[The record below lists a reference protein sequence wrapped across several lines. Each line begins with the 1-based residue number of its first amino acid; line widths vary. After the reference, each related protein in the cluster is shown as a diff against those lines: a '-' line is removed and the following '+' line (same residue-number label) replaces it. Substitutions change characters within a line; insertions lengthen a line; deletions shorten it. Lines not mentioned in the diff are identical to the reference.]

1 MISQSTFGDQ
11 RSYMLKNNADTLRMR
26 LRELRKAIPID
37 QRQRHSNLL
46 CAQVRSW
53 FSQRGE
59 PTLRGRVVAGFWPLA
74 DEPDIRLLLVWLHEQ
89 GAHVALPAVPGPKM
103 PLEFHRWMPCD
114 GLTEGAFGVQ
124 EPARTRPLT
133 PDVVLVPTLGFGPR
147 AERLGY
153 GGGYY
158 DRTLAKLFA
167 ENPALITIGI
177 AWNEGRIPDDA
188 GFAVAAHDFVLHAI
202 ATPTGWVPRAPM

>member
-1 MISQSTFGDQ
+1 
-11 RSYMLKNNADTLRMR
+11 MLKNNADTLRMR
-26 LRELRKAIPID
+26 LRELRKTIPLD

-46 CAQVRSW
+46 CAQVRYW

-74 DEPDIRLLLVWLHEQ
+74 DEPDIRPLLVWLHEQ
-89 GAHVALPAVPGPKM
+89 GAHVALPAVAGPAH
-103 PLEFHRWMPCD
+103 PLEFHRWMPSD
-114 GLTEGAFGVQ
+114 PLSEGAFGVL
-124 EPARTRPLT
+124 EPARDRPLI

-158 DRTLAKLFA
+158 DRSLEALFKDDRS
-167 ENPALITIGI
+167 LVTIGI
-177 AWNEGRIPDDA
+177 AWNEAQIPEVD
-188 GFAVAAHDFVLHAI
+188 GFEAAAHDFVLHAI
-202 ATPTGWVPRAPM
+202 ATPTGWVPKAPL